1 MKPCFPT
8 TDTVQRI
15 DHIYFVALVTRSM
28 RHATRR
34 RRQSEPVHHQRL
46 QESGTTLAHAR
57 GSCEFFYLLRTSTS
71 PFWLLGLCVDTT
83 AHGLPWPCMILP
95 SLGPACFFF
104 DIMGLH
110 VRHIPDAKIF
120 LIFVALR
127 WRTLGACQ
135 T

>member
-8 TDTVQRI
+8 TDIVQRI

-95 SLGPACFFF
+95 SLGPACFF
-104 DIMGLH
+104 L
-110 VRHIPDAKIF
+110 
-120 LIFVALR
+120 
-127 WRTLGACQ
+127 T
-135 T
+135 